1 MKNIKEYDLIVIG
14 GGPAGMMAA
23 GTAALNGASVLLLEK
38 NPENGRKLLLSGS
51 GRCNITNAK
60 SEIREFIV
68 NFGKNGRFLY
78 SALNNFSVEDT
89 INFFNANG
97 VDTIVEHNNKSKIF
111 PKSDKASDILKA
123 LEIFMENNGVEVINN
138 SKVNSFE
145 TENGKITSLNL
156 KDRNLK
162 SKSYII
168 ATGGLSYPATGSTGD
183 GYNWAKIM
191 GHDIVETRPVL
202 VPILIQEKWIRDIM
216 GISLKDVSLS
226 IYENNKK
233 ISFATGDLIITHDWF
248 SGPAIYELSRKTKI
262 STNNV
267 YTLQID
273 LLPELPRNDLDLNLQ
288 KIIETNGKKKIK
300 NCIEGIL
307 TERLVSKILSLSKID
322 ENKTAANLTKTE
334 RKQIIQ
340 RIKEFTFT
348 IKDFAGYNRAVI
360 TAGGVQLKQIDSKT
374 MQSKK
379 IENLFF
385 AGEIIDLDG
394 TTGGYNLQLCWSTG
408 YMAGLSAARYT
419 QL

>member
-1 MKNIKEYDLIVIG
+1 MKNIEEYDLIVIG

-97 VDTIVEHNNKSKIF
+97 VGTIVEHNNKSKIF

-233 ISFATGDLIITHDWF
+233 ISFATGDLIITHDGF